1 VIHNSGL
8 KYEEDKLPIPEVSEG
23 QFSRSDA
30 LALGKLH
37 KISLHQ
43 FFFSDL
49 VPFYKIAVPNID
61 YEFVTN
67 IVHFSFDPASGVT
80 KISGWGGLSPEHF

>member
-8 KYEEDKLPIPEVSEG
+8 TYEEDKLPIPELSEG

-37 KISLHQ
+37 QISLH
-43 FFFSDL
+43 
-49 VPFYKIAVPNID
+49 
-61 YEFVTN
+61 
-67 IVHFSFDPASGVT
+67 HFSFFL
-80 KISGWGGLSPEHF
+80 I